1 MALVIEEV
9 TRHDEEKAQEGF
21 TFHFMPEAVVPSVMK
36 KEHVEKLTQWGLLPD
51 MQICKFRY
59 EESLQKSDLPTFMQ
73 SFFRS
78 KEVMGYLRSFG
89 VGIISPPKLNPKFEE
104 LGNTQL
110 SMAVIRKLET
120 EGIVHRTGKICGR
133 LEEDCEGVPLWD
145 MVRETLL
152 LEESEHYPVLSED
165 DRREFLVHIFKHM
178 MIGGAL
184 NQYDEYLQP
193 YMELTKSFYKD
204 LACVRKNDA
213 GDMEVLSWFMSVT
226 DLGDGGA
233 LFPHKDMEH
242 HNFCYVVVDP
252 IVRHATLWYFPY
264 RSVWKK

>member
-21 TFHFMPEAVVPSVMK
+21 TFHFMPEAVIPTVMN
-36 KEHVEKLTQWGLLPD
+36 KENITKMMQWGLAPD

-59 EESLQKSDLPTFMQ
+59 EEALQKSDLKTFVQ

-78 KEVMGYLRSFG
+78 KEVIGYLRQFG
-89 VGIISPPKLNPKFEE
+89 AGIISPPKIAPRFTE

-120 EGIVHRTGKICGR
+120 EGLVHRNGKICGR
-133 LEEDCEGVPLWD
+133 LEEDYEGVPIWD
-145 MVRETLL
+145 MVREALL
-152 LEESEHYPVLSED
+152 MEESEHYEVLSED
-165 DRREFLVHIFKHM
+165 DRREFLVHIFKHV

-184 NQYDEYLQP
+184 NQYEEYLQP
-193 YMELTKSFYKD
+193 YHDLAKSFYKD

-213 GDMEVLSWFMSVT
+213 GDLEVLSWFLEVT
-226 DLGDGGA
+226 DLGEGGQ
-233 LFPHKDMEH
+233 LFPHPDQEH
-242 HNFCYVVVDP
+242 HNFCYLVVDP
-252 IVRHATLWYFPY
+252 VVRHVTLWYFPY
-264 RSVWKK
+264 RSVWKR